1 MNKWILLVATI
12 LFSYSIV
19 SGASELLEHEQD
31 NPADLVAGVDAWSKG
46 DYILTHDLL
55 KPLSIEGNSVAQYI
69 IGLMYF
75 RGKVV
80 EKDYKQ
86 SIKLMNL
93 SAEQGYFLADHKLG
107 SIYSSSLLGK
117 PDYRKAIKWFRLA
130 SGQGYAPSQYFLATF
145 YEKGDGIKQDYTRA
159 HMWFSLASEKNI
171 IAKDERDRIAR
182 KLSPLRL
189 MIRRIWQES
198 VKRKNTRIA
207 NSSNT

>member
-12 LFSYSIV
+12 LFSYSIAF
-19 SGASELLEHEQD
+19 GANDFLEHEKD

-46 DYILTHDLL
+46 NYILTHDLL

-93 SAEQGYFLADHKLG
+93 SAEQGYVEAQFNLGMMYADG
-107 SIYSSSLLGK
+107 QGVAE
-117 PDYRKAIKWFRLA
+117 DYTEAIKWLKLA
-130 SGQGYAPSQYFLATF
+130 AEQKFEAAQFKL
-145 YEKGDGIKQDYTRA
+145 KLMHLNQ
-159 HMWFSLASEKNI
+159 NI
-171 IAKDERDRIAR
+171 
-182 KLSPLRL
+182 L
-189 MIRRIWQES
+189 
-198 VKRKNTRIA
+198 N
-207 NSSNT
+207 

>member
-19 SGASELLEHEQD
+19 SGASDLLEHEKD

-46 DYILTHDLL
+46 NYILTHDLL

-93 SAEQGYFLADHKLG
+93 SAEQGYFLAEHKLG
-107 SIYSSSLLGK
+107 SIYSGSLLGE

-130 SGQGYAPSQYFLATF
+130 SGQGYAPSQYFLATL

-182 KLSPLRL
+182 KLS
-189 MIRRIWQES
+189 
-198 VKRKNTRIA
+198 
-207 NSSNT
+207 SSQINDSQKMARECKKKKYKDC